1 MLRRRL
7 EGHMNQ
13 KKALWKSVALTVVA
27 SAVAL
32 QLGTERAQAG
42 RSEDDRHGSTT
53 FVVDVAVDMRTF
65 AAIPSTGNPPGE
77 PVGPNRGTTFIV
89 NGKIF
94 PAGALPSGAASND
107 PSEAGS
113 IGDWVCRGILTSDL
127 ASQLAGVEK
136 IGFDTT
142 QMLIFGSDRRAIWS
156 EGLEGGLSEAG
167 VTTHRIVLGGT
178 GVFLAASG
186 DVVQESLGTNVT
198 GAPNLRLTF
207 RLRNHD

>member
-1 MLRRRL
+1 
-7 EGHMNQ
+7 MNH
-13 KKALWKSVALTVVA
+13 KKAMWKSVALIVVA

-32 QLGTERAQAG
+32 QLGTGRAQAG
-42 RSEDDRHGSTT
+42 RADDDGSDGSAT
-53 FVVDVAVDMRTF
+53 FVVDVAVDLRTF

-77 PVGPNRGTTFIV
+77 PLGPNRGTTFIV

-94 PAGALPSGAASND
+94 PAGDVPSGAASND
-107 PSEAGS
+107 PSQAGS

-127 ASQLAGVEK
+127 ASQLAGADK

-156 EGLEGGLSEAG
+156 EGLEGGLGEAG

-178 GVFLAASG
+178 GAFFAASG
-186 DVVQESLGTNVT
+186 EVVQESLGTNAT
-198 GAPNLRLTF
+198 GAPNIRLTF
-207 RLRNHD
+207 RLRNDHD

>member
-1 MLRRRL
+1 
-7 EGHMNQ
+7 MNQ
-13 KKALWKSVALTVVA
+13 RNALWKSVALIGVA

-32 QLGTERAQAG
+32 QLGTGRAQAG
-42 RSEDDRHGSTT
+42 RSGDGRHGSGT

-89 NGKIF
+89 NGKVF
-94 PAGALPSGAASND
+94 PGGVLPSGTASND
-107 PSEAGS
+107 PNQEGS

-127 ASQLAGVEK
+127 ASQLAGEDE

-156 EGLEGGLSEAG
+156 EGLEGGLGEVG

-178 GVFLAASG
+178 GAFLAASG

-198 GAPNLRLTF
+198 GAPNIRLTY
-207 RLRNHD
+207 RLRNGHD

>member
-1 MLRRRL
+1 
-7 EGHMNQ
+7 MNH
-13 KKALWKSVALTVVA
+13 KKAMWKSVALIVVA

-32 QLGTERAQAG
+32 QLGTGRAQAG
-42 RSEDDRHGSTT
+42 RADDDGSDGSAT
-53 FVVDVAVDMRTF
+53 FAVDVAVDLRTF

-77 PVGPNRGTTFIV
+77 PLGPNRGTTFIV

-94 PAGALPSGAASND
+94 PAGDVPSGAASND
-107 PSEAGS
+107 PSQAGS

-127 ASQLAGVEK
+127 ASQLAGVDK

-156 EGLEGGLSEAG
+156 EGLEGGLGEAG

-178 GVFLAASG
+178 GTFFGASG
-186 DVVQESLGTNVT
+186 EVVQESLGTNMT
-198 GAPNLRLTF
+198 GAPNIRLTF
-207 RLRNHD
+207 RLRNSAN

>member
-1 MLRRRL
+1 
-7 EGHMNQ
+7 MNH
-13 KKALWKSVALTVVA
+13 KKALWKSVVLIVVA
-27 SAVAL
+27 WAVAM
-32 QLGTERAQAG
+32 QLGTQRAQAG
-42 RSEDDRHGSTT
+42 RSDDGPRGSAT

-94 PAGALPSGAASND
+94 PAGDLPSGAASND
-107 PSEAGS
+107 PSQAGS

-127 ASQLAGVEK
+127 ARQLAGIDK

-167 VTTHRIVLGGT
+167 VTTHRIILGGT
-178 GVFLAASG
+178 GAFLAASG
-186 DVVQESLGTNVT
+186 DVVQESLGTNAT
-198 GAPNLRLTF
+198 GAPNIRLTF
-207 RLRNHD
+207 RLRSERD

>member
-1 MLRRRL
+1 
-7 EGHMNQ
+7 MNH
-13 KKALWKSVALTVVA
+13 KRVLWKSVALIVVA

-32 QLGTERAQAG
+32 QLGTQRAQAG
-42 RSEDDRHGSTT
+42 RSDDGRHRSAT

-89 NGKIF
+89 NGKVF
-94 PAGALPSGAASND
+94 PAGDLPSGSASND
-107 PSEAGS
+107 PSQSGS

-127 ASQLAGVEK
+127 ASQLAGVDR

-142 QMLIFGSDRRAIWS
+142 QMLMFGSDRKAIWS
-156 EGLEGGLSEAG
+156 EGLEGGLGEAG

-178 GVFLAASG
+178 GAFLAASG
-186 DVVQESLGTNVT
+186 DVVQESLGTNAT
-198 GAPNLRLTF
+198 GAPNIRLTY
-207 RLRNHD
+207 RLRSDHD

>member
-1 MLRRRL
+1 
-7 EGHMNQ
+7 MNH
-13 KKALWKSVALTVVA
+13 KKAMWKSVALIVVA

-32 QLGTERAQAG
+32 QLGTGRAQAG
-42 RSEDDRHGSTT
+42 RSGDGRHGSAT

-65 AAIPSTGNPPGE
+65 AAVPSTGNPPGE

-94 PAGALPSGAASND
+94 PAGDLPSGTASND
-107 PSEAGS
+107 PSQEGS

-127 ASQLAGVEK
+127 ASQLAGVDK

-178 GVFLAASG
+178 GAFLGASG
-186 DVVQESLGTNVT
+186 DVVQESLGTNAT
-198 GAPNLRLTF
+198 GAPNIRLTF
-207 RLRNHD
+207 RLRNDHD

>member
-1 MLRRRL
+1 
-7 EGHMNQ
+7 MNH
-13 KKALWKSVALTVVA
+13 KKALWKSVVLIVVA
-27 SAVAL
+27 LAVAM
-32 QLGTERAQAG
+32 QLGTQRAQAG
-42 RSEDDRHGSTT
+42 RSDDGPRGSAT

-94 PAGALPSGAASND
+94 PAGDLPSGAASND
-107 PSEAGS
+107 PSQAGS

-127 ASQLAGVEK
+127 ARQLAGIDK

-167 VTTHRIVLGGT
+167 VTTHRIILGGT
-178 GVFLAASG
+178 GAFLAASG
-186 DVVQESLGTNVT
+186 DVVQESLGTNAT
-198 GAPNLRLTF
+198 GAPNIRLTF
-207 RLRNHD
+207 KLRNERD

>member
-1 MLRRRL
+1 
-7 EGHMNQ
+7 MNH
-13 KKALWKSVALTVVA
+13 KKAMWKSVALIVVA

-32 QLGTERAQAG
+32 QLGTGRAQAG
-42 RSEDDRHGSTT
+42 RSGDGRHGSAT

-65 AAIPSTGNPPGE
+65 AAVPSTGNPPGE

-94 PAGALPSGAASND
+94 PAGDLPSGTASND
-107 PSEAGS
+107 PSQAGS

-127 ASQLAGVEK
+127 ASQLAGADQ

-156 EGLEGGLSEAG
+156 EGLEGGLGEAG

-178 GVFLAASG
+178 GAFLGASG
-186 DVVQESLGTNVT
+186 DVVQESLGTNAT
-198 GAPNLRLTF
+198 GAPNIRLTF
-207 RLRNHD
+207 RLRNDHD

>member
-1 MLRRRL
+1 
-7 EGHMNQ
+7 MNQ
-13 KKALWKSVALTVVA
+13 RNALWKSVALIGVA

-32 QLGTERAQAG
+32 QLGTQRAQAG
-42 RSEDDRHGSTT
+42 RSDDGRHGSGT

-89 NGKIF
+89 NGKVF
-94 PAGALPSGAASND
+94 PGGDLPSGTASND
-107 PSEAGS
+107 PNQEGS

-127 ASQLAGVEK
+127 ASQLAGEDE

-156 EGLEGGLSEAG
+156 EGLEGGLGEVG

-178 GVFLAASG
+178 GAFLAASG

-198 GAPNLRLTF
+198 GAPNIRLTY
-207 RLRNHD
+207 RLRDGRD

>member
-1 MLRRRL
+1 
-7 EGHMNQ
+7 MNH
-13 KKALWKSVALTVVA
+13 KKAMWKSVALIVVA

-32 QLGTERAQAG
+32 QLGTGRAQAG
-42 RSEDDRHGSTT
+42 RSGDGRHGSAT

-65 AAIPSTGNPPGE
+65 AAVPSTGNPPGE

-94 PAGALPSGAASND
+94 PAGDLPSGTASND
-107 PSEAGS
+107 PSQEGS

-127 ASQLAGVEK
+127 ASQLAGDEK

-142 QMLIFGSDRRAIWS
+142 QMLIFGSDKRAIWS
-156 EGLEGGLSEAG
+156 EGLEGGLGEVG

-178 GVFLAASG
+178 GAFLAASG

-198 GAPNLRLTF
+198 GAPNIRLTY
-207 RLRNHD
+207 RLRDGRD

>member
-1 MLRRRL
+1 
-7 EGHMNQ
+7 MNQ
-13 KKALWKSVALTVVA
+13 RNALWKSVALIGVA

-32 QLGTERAQAG
+32 QLGTQRAQAG
-42 RSEDDRHGSTT
+42 RSDDGRHGSGT

-89 NGKIF
+89 NGKVF
-94 PAGALPSGAASND
+94 PGGDLPSGTASND
-107 PSEAGS
+107 PNQEGS

-127 ASQLAGVEK
+127 ASQLAGVDE

-156 EGLEGGLSEAG
+156 EGLEGGLGEVG

-178 GVFLAASG
+178 GAFLAASG

-198 GAPNLRLTF
+198 GAPNIRLTY
-207 RLRNHD
+207 RLRDGRD

>member
-1 MLRRRL
+1 
-7 EGHMNQ
+7 MNH
-13 KKALWKSVALTVVA
+13 KKAMWKSVVLTVVA

-32 QLGTERAQAG
+32 QLGTARAQAG
-42 RSEDDRHGSTT
+42 RSDDGRHGSAT

-65 AAIPSTGNPPGE
+65 AAVPSTGNPPGE

-94 PAGALPSGAASND
+94 PAGDLPSGTGSND
-107 PSEAGS
+107 PSQAGS
-113 IGDWVCRGILTSDL
+113 LGDWVCRGILTSDL
-127 ASQLAGVEK
+127 ARQLAGVDK

-156 EGLEGGLSEAG
+156 EGLEGGLGEAG

-178 GVFLAASG
+178 GAFLGASG
-186 DVVQESLGTNVT
+186 DVVQESLGTNAT
-198 GAPNLRLTF
+198 GAPNIRLTF
-207 RLRNHD
+207 RLRNDHD